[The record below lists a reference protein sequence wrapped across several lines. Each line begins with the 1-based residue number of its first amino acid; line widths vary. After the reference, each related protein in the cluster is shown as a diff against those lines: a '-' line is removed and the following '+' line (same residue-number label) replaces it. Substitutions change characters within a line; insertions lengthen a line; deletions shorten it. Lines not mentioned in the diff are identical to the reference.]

1 MPRELTLAQRST
13 AAMGAA
19 MVSSVII
26 TPLDVAKTLQQV
38 SKQPV
43 SLRGAFSRII
53 KREGVRKLW
62 RGTGLMMV
70 TAVPTVGVYLVAYD
84 HVLARMQQ
92 NSFCV
97 PSSVAPL
104 CAGVTARTVAVM
116 LSAPLELRRT
126 RVQAPRATLAT
137 DRGAER
143 TMQTRVL
150 GSLSLNTIA
159 SAWRGWGTLL
169 ARDCPFSALY
179 WMALEHARPK
189 FMHYLASADA
199 TDGSAGNMLDYSGL
213 VLANL
218 ASGVF
223 AGSCAAVATTPMDV
237 VYVNLA
243 VRNQAGAK
251 HTTNSTMTRQNAD
264 GITVSRTTLAV
275 LRDVARENGVQGLF
289 KGVVPRVA
297 RVAPACAIVVS
308 TYELLK
314 AFLNRREIL

>member
-1 MPRELTLAQRST
+1 MGRQIYPYARGAPWDTPLTL
-13 AAMGAA
+13 
-19 MVSSVII
+19 
-26 TPLDVAKTLQQV
+26 
-38 SKQPV
+38 
-43 SLRGAFSRII
+43 RGGS
-53 KREGVRKLW
+53 
-62 RGTGLMMV
+62 
-70 TAVPTVGVYLVAYD
+70 
-84 HVLARMQQ
+84 H
-92 NSFCV
+92 
-97 PSSVAPL
+97 
-104 CAGVTARTVAVM
+104 
-116 LSAPLELRRT
+116 
-126 RVQAPRATLAT
+126 
-137 DRGAER
+137 GAER

-251 HTTNSTMTRQNAD
+251 PIEERSD
-264 GITVSRTTLAV
+264 L
-275 LRDVARENGVQGLF
+275 
-289 KGVVPRVA
+289 
-297 RVAPACAIVVS
+297 
-308 TYELLK
+308 
-314 AFLNRREIL
+314 

>member
-1 MPRELTLAQRST
+1 
-13 AAMGAA
+13 

-38 SKQPV
+38 STQPM
-43 SLRGAFSRII
+43 SLRGAFAHII

-62 RGTGLMMV
+62 RGTGLMMA

-84 HVLARMQQ
+84 DVLARLKQQ
-92 NSFCV
+92 NSFAV

-126 RVQAPRATLAT
+126 RVQAPRAALAT
-137 DRGAER
+137 DGGGER
-143 TMQTRVL
+143 PMQSKARS
-150 GSLSLNTIA
+150 SLSMNSIA
-159 SAWRGWGTLL
+159 RAWRGWGTLL

-179 WMALEHARPK
+179 WMALEHSRPQ
-189 FMHYLASADA
+189 FMHYLAGTGAIDGRVGDA
-199 TDGSAGNMLDYSGL
+199 PDYSGL

-223 AGSCAAVATTPMDV
+223 AGSCAAIATTPMDV

-243 VRNQAGAK
+243 VQNRAGAQ
-251 HTTNSTMTRQNAD
+251 HATDNT
-264 GITVSRTTLAV
+264 ITSKSANVNTASRRTTLAV
-275 LRDVARENGVQGLF
+275 LRNVVRENGVQGLF